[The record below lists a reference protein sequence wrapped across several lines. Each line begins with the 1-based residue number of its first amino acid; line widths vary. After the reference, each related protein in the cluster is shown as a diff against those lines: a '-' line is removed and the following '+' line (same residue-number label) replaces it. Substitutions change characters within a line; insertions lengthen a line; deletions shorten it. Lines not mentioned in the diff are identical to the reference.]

1 VRTEIGAAHGVA
13 VETQSVQNAL
23 NKLREKNFLWRS
35 QRGSYSVEDEQFL
48 KWLAEKDRLQANL
61 LFQAVGVERP
71 AWPPRFG

>member
-23 NKLREKNFLWRS
+23 NKLREKNFL
-35 QRGSYSVEDEQFL
+35 

-61 LFQAVGVERP
+61 LFQAVGVKRP
-71 AWPPRFG
+71 A